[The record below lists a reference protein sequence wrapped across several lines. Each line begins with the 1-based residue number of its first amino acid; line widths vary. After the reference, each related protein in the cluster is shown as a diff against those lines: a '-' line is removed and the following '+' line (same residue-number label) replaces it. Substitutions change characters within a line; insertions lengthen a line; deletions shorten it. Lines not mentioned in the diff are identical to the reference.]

1 MVALLWLHRVQK
13 CKTQARSF
21 YQTSLATMPSAHV
34 HNVFQYFHNTILWH
48 SKSFSILFYSSKIFL
63 CKKKQ
68 SSSHA
73 CPLEHHTTSF
83 SLSPASWL
91 STSSHCASIPAI
103 LCSMNISQNI
113 MQGGPLPK
121 RDIVDTKTHASCAIG
136 PNIAKQ
142 SRSQTSWGKAERAK
156 AERLVRHKNLVIVTS
171 LWCTLN
177 G

>member
-1 MVALLWLHRVQK
+1 MS
-13 CKTQARSF
+13 TMSF
-21 YQTSLATMPSAHV
+21 NIFTIQFCDIQSP
-34 HNVFQYFHNTILWH
+34 FPFYFTAQR
-48 SKSFSILFYSSKIFL
+48 FFYA
-63 CKKKQ
+63 KKKQ

-156 AERLVRHKNLVIVTS
+156 AERLVRHKNPVIVTS